1 MTELQVSFRARG
13 RVQRV
18 GFRFFVL
25 DSAQSLGLAGWVRN
39 DFDGSVSGEVGG
51 EVQRVEAF
59 RSLLLEGNGCA
70 RVDGLDWTPRM
81 EGQSLPF
88 PFEIRR

>member
-1 MTELQVSFRARG
+1 MAEIQISFRVRG
-13 RVQRV
+13 RVQHV

-25 DSAQSLGLAGWVRN
+25 DSAQSLGLRGWVRN
-39 DFDGSVSGEVGG
+39 DLEGSVSGEVGG
-51 EVQRVEAF
+51 DALRVEAF
-59 RSLLLEGNGCA
+59 RSLLMEGNGFA

-88 PFEIRR
+88 PFEICR